1 MVFIKKMGVLVVIV
15 EVFGVVFVSIL
26 PFGILTHIRPSME
39 NHICKFTPRSRYLFN
54 FKYLI
59 LVFFHPSIVDIT
71 NTHFVKLIN
80 FINLY

>member
-1 MVFIKKMGVLVVIV
+1 MGVLVVIV
-15 EVFGVVFVSIL
+15 EVFGGGVCKYFA
-26 PFGILTHIRPSME
+26 FWDFDTHTPIMK

-80 FINLY
+80 FINLYK